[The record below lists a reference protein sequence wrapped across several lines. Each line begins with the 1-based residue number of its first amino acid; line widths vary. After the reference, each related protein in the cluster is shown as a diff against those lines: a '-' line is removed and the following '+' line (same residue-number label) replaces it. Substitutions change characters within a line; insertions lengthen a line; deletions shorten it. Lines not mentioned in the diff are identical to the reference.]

1 MPIAN
6 KIKRLLG
13 WEATRTEPMAEK
25 KAKELI
31 QIRYNPS
38 TGVSGNDRRVRGAA
52 WIDSS
57 HAERWLLLI
66 TATLGRLGARN
77 FGHEQAGQLFRFVEA
92 RPWSKVIGIPK
103 VISFRTSCSNSTQNA
118 EPRQPPLQYYCFAY

>member
-38 TGVSGNDRRVRGAA
+38 TGVSGNDRRLRGAA
-52 WIDSS
+52 WLDSS

-77 FGHEQAGQLFRFVEA
+77 FRPASLPALSLSQTCSKRRVEA
-92 RPWSKVIGIPK
+92 SKKQG
-103 VISFRTSCSNSTQNA
+103 RSNSA
-118 EPRQPPLQYYCFAY
+118 LCDFP

>member
-6 KIKRLLG
+6 KIERLLG

-66 TATLGRLGARN
+66 TATLSVVWVHEIFGQQACIAMPNVLRRSASKQARSKADQTAQRGR
-77 FGHEQAGQLFRFVEA
+77 
-92 RPWSKVIGIPK
+92 
-103 VISFRTSCSNSTQNA
+103 ISLISENSLLIFPDQ
-118 EPRQPPLQYYCFAY
+118 